1 MNSVDSLQY
10 FIPELVVVGTALL
23 TIIYD
28 LLPDSK
34 HNNSTA
40 YIALGGIALT
50 LIAIFATGAPSES
63 LFDGMIRIDGFSIY
77 FKVIALAATAVTIVF
92 SIQSREIDPNTKGEY
107 YSILIAVN
115 LGLFMMASSTN
126 LLMAYL
132 SLEMVSISSY
142 ILAGFLTHNQRSS
155 EASFKYIIYG
165 AVASGTMLFGLSLIF
180 GLTGTASMPEIGG
193 KLARLIEDQD
203 SRLAVM
209 VAVVFILTGLGYK
222 IASVPFHMWSPDVYE
237 GAPIPI
243 TAFLSVASKAAG
255 FALFIRIF
263 YLGFGQIT
271 NLSATNWT
279 LLLSIISALTMT
291 FGNLAALPQEN
302 VKRLLAYS
310 SIAHSGYLLMGAV
323 LLNDTGVKAIL
334 FYLTIYLFM
343 NLGAF
348 FVVILVANQV
358 GSEMISGYRNL
369 VSRAPLLAISMA
381 IFLFSLVGLPPL
393 AGFAGKWIL
402 FTAALQE
409 HLYWLVV
416 VAALNSAVSLYYYVR
431 IVKAMF
437 FETAEDQTPLT
448 FSFGNQLLLLVFVI
462 PTILLFI
469 LWEPSYEV
477 INAVIKDFTPTDV
490 GKLAAV
496 VSQQP

>member
-1 MNSVDSLQY
+1 
-10 FIPELVVVGTALL
+10 
-23 TIIYD
+23 
-28 LLPDSK
+28 
-34 HNNSTA
+34 
-40 YIALGGIALT
+40 
-50 LIAIFATGAPSES
+50 
-63 LFDGMIRIDGFSIY
+63 
-77 FKVIALAATAVTIVF
+77 
-92 SIQSREIDPNTKGEY
+92 
-107 YSILIAVN
+107 
-115 LGLFMMASSTN
+115 
-126 LLMAYL
+126 
-132 SLEMVSISSY
+132 
-142 ILAGFLTHNQRSS
+142 
-155 EASFKYIIYG
+155 
-165 AVASGTMLFGLSLIF
+165 
-180 GLTGTASMPEIGG
+180 
-193 KLARLIEDQD
+193 
-203 SRLAVM
+203 
-209 VAVVFILTGLGYK
+209 VVFILTGLGYK
-222 IASVPFHMWSPDVYE
+222 IAAVPFHMWSPDVYE